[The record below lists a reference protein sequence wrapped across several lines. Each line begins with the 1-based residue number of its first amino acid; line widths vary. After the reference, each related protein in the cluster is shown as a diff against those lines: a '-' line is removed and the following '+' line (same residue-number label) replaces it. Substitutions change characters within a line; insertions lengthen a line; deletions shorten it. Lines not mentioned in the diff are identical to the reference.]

1 MADLFDTDNAP
12 KTEPSEIVKGDLTQ
26 WRRADLTDY
35 SPTLFDL
42 KYSARIAATGGATE
56 IEITATADGDDFL
69 ISIPSATTDA
79 YTVGDY
85 HWQAYI
91 IRKSDSE
98 RIRISRGVWEVRPNF
113 DADAADPRTHA
124 EIMVDKIESVIEGRA
139 SSDISN
145 YSIAG
150 RQITKL
156 SPKELISWRDFYRS
170 EVNAEKAKLNRETG
184 KASDTTIQVRFV

>member
-35 SPTLFDL
+35 DPTLFDL
-42 KYSARIAATGGATE
+42 SYSARISAVGGTVE
-56 IEITATADGDDFL
+56 IEILATADGDDFL
-69 ISIPSATTDA
+69 ISIPSITTDA
-79 YTVGDY
+79 YTVGNY

-91 IRKSDSE
+91 TRKSDSE
-98 RIRISRGVWEVRPNF
+98 RIRVSRGVWEVRPNF
-113 DADAADPRTHA
+113 DADAGDPRTHA
-124 EIMVDKIESVIEGRA
+124 QIMVDKIESVIEGRA

-156 SPKELISWRDFYRS
+156 SPKELMTWRDFYRS

-184 KASDTTIQVRFV
+184 KASDTTIQARFV